1 MVLSKRLPEQWASK
15 FLDLNFQNNGAQV
28 GEFFEIVGTLIFLWK
43 RSAKLDLKTQKN
55 IAKQVSLRKN
65 KYIFRL

>member
-28 GEFFEIVGTLIFLWK
+28 GEFFEIGTLIF
-43 RSAKLDLKTQKN
+43 
-55 IAKQVSLRKN
+55 
-65 KYIFRL
+65 F